1 MRKKAQGLSLNTII
15 IAVSVL
21 IVLIVLILLFTGY
34 FGKKFTPALTNC
46 QSAGGT
52 CELKSNGCG
61 LDAFDDPLPRL
72 LIASC
77 PNEDQI
83 CCSRGL
89 GTGTPDD
96 DSNRQQDD
104 KRAEQPSE
112 VSCGREYSGNCRE
125 ECLEGENSLPTP
137 DCTQQNKK
145 CCF

>member
-15 IAVSVL
+15 IAVIVL

-52 CELKSNGCG
+52 CKLASDGCG

-72 LIASC
+72 LTASC
-77 PNEDQI
+77 PNDNQI

-89 GTGTPDD
+89 GTDTID
-96 DSNRQQDD
+96 DSNRNQD
-104 KRAEQPSE
+104 
-112 VSCGREYSGNCRE
+112 N
-125 ECLEGENSLPTP
+125 T
-137 DCTQQNKK
+137 
-145 CCF
+145 